1 MTDLLF
7 GAGLFVTVVA
17 VVATIATLV
26 ERRVRRR
33 PTLTEAAEALRFAR
47 LGNDREAEA
56 RAREAYHDALRREG
70 VL

>member
-7 GAGLFVTVVA
+7 VAGLFV
-17 VVATIATLV
+17 
-26 ERRVRRR
+26 
-33 PTLTEAAEALRFAR
+33 TEAAEALRFAR
-47 LGNDREAEA
+47 LGNNREAEA